1 MRADVTKPAAGPE
14 MPAQTDQFVATLAAE
29 VWLVHGA
36 VLRVRV
42 LTDWLKAAGDGPG
55 SLTSK
60 VQQLKG

>member
-42 LTDWLKAAGDGPG
+42 LTDWLKAAGD
-55 SLTSK
+55 
-60 VQQLKG
+60 